1 MELHAADSFRR
12 ARLPDYQIVSMADDH
27 LPKPSEADRAAAT
40 RLLDA
45 LRAGQDVRRR
55 KVRRLRAAVRVR
67 AYENPLKFQIA
78 LDRLIGELGGDAAD
92 GK

>member
-1 MELHAADSFRR
+1 MAAADNN
-12 ARLPDYQIVSMADDH
+12 ARPEPTD
-27 LPKPSEADRAAAT
+27 ADRAQVE

-78 LDRLIGELGGDAAD
+78 LDRLMGELGESSNPGS
-92 GK
+92 